1 VSVTEIKQALGG
13 WELRLRPD
21 TPREI
26 LDALTFYGHIAVI
39 PGQVDP
45 KQYGDNLLS
54 TARYVGVYRGKD
66 SQTGYTLKGSGMAF
80 WLGDEDD
87 KGDVFETAV
96 TLTGATFAA
105 SLTALLPAG
114 GAVIAGT
121 LNAIAG
127 TYTGKHQWETPRQA
141 ITYVTDTFG
150 GEWRVNGNATLD
162 AGTVAQLY
170 NVTPTALVTPRGKGA
185 DLLRK
190 ALEGRLSMGVD
201 VEDVTT
207 RVVLLAEGS
216 GESIATGSANAPAT
230 PFKDIRGNAIKA
242 TRIVSESGTES
253 TNAAAR
259 AQLQLNRFVNARRSV
274 ELSSGEYDVKGTF
287 KVGDYLD
294 VYDPENGFY
303 DILRE
308 VYWAG
313 DRINPM
319 ALRCVE
325 MTWPIP
331 DGWTVAF
338 RDINGVWIDLSR
350 YYVGEGGD
358 TTIVVGELARG
369 LSSVIGEPIGV
380 RPNLP
385 EAGADFTVP
394 AAPTWGT
401 FSGGSYQPSTG
412 EWTKSAILA
421 VWTQP
426 LNGDASTITD
436 GGHYELRYRVNAF
449 IGYEVR
455 WGQLAGY
462 RWGALSGNR
471 WGAPITDPVSSG
483 EWHSVFIPWGQT
495 QMLIQELTPGVEY
508 EFQIRAVDAADPPH
522 QGPWSVSKFYVAV
535 DDIFAPAQPAVPIV
549 ASSLIAF
556 QIVHNLGK
564 ASGGT
569 FNLEPDLAY
578 LSVHVGLLASF
589 LPDDSNMIGKLI
601 ANSGMIQAQIP
612 AVGTLPYADTT
623 ATWIKVIAVDRSGNQ
638 SQPSAGV
645 QSTIALIDDAHISD
659 LTVSK
664 VTAGTINA
672 AWILAGSI
680 KTANSGARVE
690 VDAAGVRAYN
700 SSGVNTTNIEA
711 ATGDAT
717 ITGAFKTAVDG
728 AGVEIVPGSVPKVIL
743 QPNPADDHYGQI
755 FGLYFGTENATEMSI
770 RRVSDDSID
779 GGKVLLM
786 QSGAVLSH
794 QPASPGVETYVGVGW
809 PISQTFS
816 GRGKMPGSFTF
827 NDSLF
832 YTAGT
837 VVGAGFGAISLS
849 YGLTMTSSVF
859 PLYAISG
866 ATPGFNHCINLS
878 TLTGY
883 SVAWDDGAAHN
894 VWSWVCRA

>member
-1 VSVTEIKQALGG
+1 MSVTEIKQALGG

-21 TPREI
+21 TPKEI
-26 LDALTFYGHIAVI
+26 LDALSFYGHIAVV

-45 KQYGDNLLS
+45 KQYGDNLLT

-66 SQTGYTLKGSGMAF
+66 SQNNYTLKGSGMAF
-80 WLGDEDD
+80 WLGDEDN

-105 SLTALLPAG
+105 SVTALLPAG

-127 TYTGKHQWETPRQA
+127 TYTGKHQWQTPREA

-170 NVTPTALVTPRGKGA
+170 NVSPTALLTPRGKGA

-207 RVVLLAEGS
+207 RVVLLAEGA
-216 GESIATGSANAPAT
+216 GDSIATGSANAPAT

-338 RDINGVWIDLSR
+338 RDINGLWIDLSR
-350 YYVGEGGD
+350 YYIGEGGD

-369 LSSVIGEPIGV
+369 LSSVGGEPIGV

-449 IGYEVR
+449 IGYGVR

-462 RWGALSGNR
+462 RWGALSANK

-522 QGPWSVSKFYVAV
+522 QGPWSVSKFYVATG
-535 DDIFAPAQPAVPIV
+535 DLFAPSQPAAPVV
-549 ASSLIAF
+549 ATSMIAI
-556 QIVHNLGK
+556 QIVHTLGK
-564 ASGGT
+564 AAGGT
-569 FNLEPDLAY
+569 YNLESDLAY
-578 LSVHVGLLASF
+578 LSVHLGPSSSF
-589 LPDDSNMIGKLI
+589 AADNTNQIGKLI

-612 AVGTLPYADTT
+612 AVGTFKVDSTEAI
-623 ATWIKVIAVDRSGNQ
+623 WIRVIAVDRAGNE
-638 SQPSAGV
+638 SSPSNAV
-645 QSTIALIDDAHISD
+645 QSTVTLIDDAHISD

-672 AWILAGSI
+672 AWLLAGSI
-680 KTANSGARVE
+680 KTANTGARVE

-700 SSGVNTTNIEA
+700 SAGLNTTNIESA
-711 ATGDAT
+711 NGNAT
-717 ITGAFKTAVDG
+717 ITGEFSTAVDG
-728 AGVEIVPGSVPKVIL
+728 AGVQIIPGNPGLIL
-743 QPNPADDHYGQI
+743 LRPNPADNHYGQLY
-755 FGLYFGTENATEMSI
+755 GLYFGTENATELSV
-770 RRVSDDSID
+770 RRTSDDSID

-786 QSGAVLSH
+786 ETGAVLSH
-794 QPASPGVETYVGVGW
+794 QPASPGVETYISVGW
-809 PISQTFS
+809 PIAQTLF
-816 GRGKMPGSFTF
+816 GRGKVDSAFHFSDSMFFT
-827 NDSLF
+827 S
-832 YTAGT
+832 GV
-837 VVGAGFGAISLS
+837 VVGAGFGAIAIN
-849 YGLTMTSSVF
+849 YGATMTSSVF
-859 PLYAISG
+859 PLYSISG
-866 ATPGFNHCINLS
+866 AAPSFNHCINLS
-878 TLTGY
+878 SLTGY
-883 SVAWDDGAAHN
+883 SVSWDDGLAHN